1 MKLLKEFPKG
11 YNFLESTSSDSFLID
26 FNQDGLINFYNY
38 FRKDINNMQVG
49 FNIEES
55 TKYLIYK
62 LTPKEVHLR
71 EVILNISKSEIN
83 RYNRF
88 LDAFENIILLVKDLV
103 NSNVDTDNPIF
114 HLILGL
120 LNFHIYKFEEAL
132 LNLSKAKEI
141 AANGACSNQISSA
154 VDEYYN
160 YVLVS
165 NKNLNVIRDNSKK
178 HICYL
183 IFGDADSG
191 SDYFPTQLETL
202 ISINQSNRP
211 NGKEDL
217 SKVYINYC
225 MAVHTSLY
233 SNLESLISNLPDD
246 SDSIVFFM
254 HKVDGDLNVT
264 LNFGNVENLGRLNY
278 SLGSILELLE
288 VRHKRATIYFLN
300 CETKVDLLKHSNG
313 EVSNIIASISGDL
326 NHTDIIP
333 FMYSIY
339 LNGIF
344 EGEIKS
350 KFSRAMVFGSLFIS
364 NIHNFRLL
372 SLC

>member
-1 MKLLKEFPKG
+1 M
-11 YNFLESTSSDSFLID
+11 ESTSSDSFLID

-202 ISINQSNRP
+202 ISINQSNPLMVKRIYR
-211 NGKEDL
+211 KYTL
-217 SKVYINYC
+217 IIVWQFIQVYIQ
-225 MAVHTSLY
+225 T
-233 SNLESLISNLPDD
+233 
-246 SDSIVFFM
+246 
-254 HKVDGDLNVT
+254 
-264 LNFGNVENLGRLNY
+264 
-278 SLGSILELLE
+278 
-288 VRHKRATIYFLN
+288 
-300 CETKVDLLKHSNG
+300 
-313 EVSNIIASISGDL
+313 
-326 NHTDIIP
+326 
-333 FMYSIY
+333 
-339 LNGIF
+339 
-344 EGEIKS
+344 
-350 KFSRAMVFGSLFIS
+350 
-364 NIHNFRLL
+364 
-372 SLC
+372 